1 MAVHYIRIF
10 SGPDGESHIDDGEL
24 DYRTDVIAG
33 NVPPMRIS
41 SLLAGEGVFFMGTA
55 VDEAFRDLPLHNP
68 PRRML
73 VIQLVGSSEQIAS
86 DGCVRRMVA
95 GDVLL
100 AEDVTGKG
108 HRSRNI
114 GRAVLYAMI
123 PLT

>member
-10 SGPDGESHIDDGEL
+10 SGPDGESHIEDRDL
-24 DYRTDVIAG
+24 DYRTDVIAA
-33 NVPPMRIS
+33 NVPPVRIS
-41 SLLAGEGVFFMGTA
+41 SLLAGEGVLFMGTA
-55 VDEAFRDLPLHNP
+55 VDEAFRDLPFHNP
-68 PRRML
+68 PQRML
-73 VIQLVGSSEQIAS
+73 VIQLLGSSEQTAS
-86 DGCVRRMVA
+86 DGAIRRMVA

-114 GRAVLYAMI
+114 GSEVLYAMI